1 MDLPQELCKMMKKRN
16 RYIFAQKARRPVAG
30 RLAFAFFALLLS
42 ATLIL
47 PTLTEDRTAPLMGAR
62 SEVENCDTSA
72 QADMPAE
79 IDDKIKIADAA
90 SAIDVVKGV
99 IKPGET
105 VSNLLGSY
113 FGPAD
118 IHALVQKC
126 ADVFPLSRINA
137 GREYSIIAEDNAFR
151 SFVYDIDAEER
162 LVVELDESGFVV
174 NRVPIEYETTT
185 VTVSGTIN
193 DSLFQAVDDSGEGPS
208 LVFAIA
214 RIYEWDIDFTRDLR
228 QGDSFS
234 LVVEKRHREGAFAGY
249 GRVLAARFDNQGD
262 SYYAILF
269 EETEGRASYFNL
281 EGRSMR
287 KAFLRAP
294 LEFTRISS
302 GFNLRRMH
310 PILNEFRAHP
320 AIDYAAPIGTPV
332 RTVGDGTV
340 TFAAFNGGSGNMVK
354 IQHRNGYE
362 TWYLHLNGFARGIRK
377 GARVNQGQLIGYV
390 GTTGLST
397 GPHLCFRMRLNGQY
411 VNPLNVKTPPADN
424 VSKEKMKAF
433 KRVVQQLRPLLD
445 TDEQLQVQAPVPR
458 EASTAL

>member
-1 MDLPQELCKMMKKRN
+1 MTAEKD
-16 RYIFAQKARRPVAG
+16 
-30 RLAFAFFALLLS
+30 AFAENGDK
-42 ATLIL
+42 
-47 PTLTEDRTAPLMGAR
+47 TEG
-62 SEVENCDTSA
+62 
-72 QADMPAE
+72 
-79 IDDKIKIADAA
+79 IDAA
-90 SAIDVVKGV
+90 SAFDIVKGV

-137 GREYSIIAEDNAFR
+137 GREYSIIAEDSAFR

-162 LVVELDESGFVV
+162 LVIELDESGFVV

-185 VTVSGTIN
+185 ATVSGTVN
-193 DSLFQAVDDSGEGPS
+193 DSLFQAVDDSGEGAS

-228 QGDSFS
+228 QGDTFS
-234 LVVEKRHREGAFAGY
+234 LVVEKRYREGAFAGY
-249 GRVLAARFDNQGD
+249 GRVLAARFDNQGT
-262 SYYAILF
+262 SFYAILF
-269 EETEGRASYFNL
+269 EETEGRPSYFNL

-424 VSKEKMKAF
+424 VSKENMKAF

-445 TDEQLQVQAPVPR
+445 MDEQLQVQAPARGKPMP
-458 EASTAL
+458 L